1 MKNSVYGLI
10 LRLVSYG
17 INTGLIEKEDIIY
30 TQNRLL
36 SLFHMDEP
44 DDSCTCLT
52 ADNEDTL
59 EEILSGLLDYAY
71 EKGIIPENTVTYRDL
86 FDVKLMASLVKRPS
100 EVIREFWQNYSCS
113 PKLATD
119 SYYKFSCDT
128 DYIRRY
134 RIKKDLKWKTSTE
147 YGDIDITVNLSKPEK
162 DPKAIAAAKL
172 QKQSGYPKCLLCK
185 ENEGYAGRVNH
196 PARDNHRI
204 IPLTIDGDNWFM
216 QYSPYVYYNEHCII
230 FNKEHK
236 PMVVNKET
244 FEHLLSFVEQFPH
257 YLLGSNADLPIVG
270 GSILSHDH
278 YQGGNYE
285 FPMDG
290 AKVFKTITHRDIQID
305 FLQWP
310 LSTVRLISKNKEH
323 IIHLSEH
330 ILNKWINYSN
340 EDIDIISHTEGT
352 RHNTITPIARK
363 KGDNY
368 EMNLV
373 FRNNRTTEEYPL
385 GIFHPHQELH
395 HIKKENIGLIE
406 VMGLAVL
413 PARLKDELT
422 LLEKCLIN
430 EADINDYESLEK
442 HKDWFEEIKNQEW
455 TKDNVKDQ
463 LQYELTK
470 VFVRVLEDAGV
481 FKLDEKGKKYF
492 IEFIEEAIEG
502 EE

>member
-216 QYSPYVYYNEHCII
+216 QYSPYVYYNEHCIV
-230 FNKEHK
+230 FNGEHT
-236 PMVVNKET
+236 PMVINDST
-244 FEHLLSFVEQFPH
+244 FRKLFDFISQFPH
-257 YLLGSNADLPIVG
+257 YIIGSNADLPIVG
-270 GSILSHDH
+270 GSILTHEH
-278 YQGGNYE
+278 FQGGRYSFALNRAE
-285 FPMDG
+285 VERKFTVNGFDDVECGVVKWPMS
-290 AKVFKTITHRDIQID
+290 V
-305 FLQWP
+305 
-310 LSTVRLISKNKEH
+310 VRLTGKNKDS
-323 IIHLSEH
+323 IISLSSH
-330 ILNKWINYSN
+330 ILKSWRATRTQMLAFLPKQMVKFITLSLRLLLQRMENLLLTSFS
-340 EDIDIISHTEGT
+340 EIILQVKSILWEYFILM
-352 RHNTITPIARK
+352 RICIILK
-363 KGDNY
+363 KKISA
-368 EMNLV
+368 L
-373 FRNNRTTEEYPL
+373 
-385 GIFHPHQELH
+385 
-395 HIKKENIGLIE
+395 
-406 VMGLAVL
+406 
-413 PARLKDELT
+413 LKLWD
-422 LLEKCLIN
+422 
-430 EADINDYESLEK
+430 
-442 HKDWFEEIKNQEW
+442 
-455 TKDNVKDQ
+455 
-463 LQYELTK
+463 LQYCPHGLK
-470 VFVRVLEDAGV
+470 MKWLF
-481 FKLDEKGKKYF
+481 
-492 IEFIEEAIEG
+492 
-502 EE
+502 

>member
-36 SLFHMDEP
+36 SLFNMDEP

-172 QKQSGYPKCLLCK
+172 QKQLGYPKCLLCK

-216 QYSPYVYYNEHCII
+216 QYSPYANVIDYDERYKAFDFADCVISA
-230 FNKEHK
+230 
-236 PMVVNKET
+236 T
-244 FEHLLSFVEQFPH
+244 SGPH
-257 YLLGSNADLPIVG
+257 YTVTYYDLKNNI
-270 GSILSHDH
+270 
-278 YQGGNYE
+278 
-285 FPMDG
+285 
-290 AKVFKTITHRDIQID
+290 KTEKSRLFIDLAVPPDIDENI
-305 FLQWP
+305 P
-310 LSTVRLISKNKEH
+310 KISGVRLINIDCIKQLANENNALKLDSVESAKE
-323 IIHLSEH
+323 II
-330 ILNKWINYSN
+330 
-340 EDIDIISHTEGT
+340 
-352 RHNTITPIARK
+352 
-363 KGDNY
+363 
-368 EMNLV
+368 
-373 FRNNRTTEEYPL
+373 
-385 GIFHPHQELH
+385 
-395 HIKKENIGLIE
+395 
-406 VMGLAVL
+406 
-413 PARLKDELT
+413 
-422 LLEKCLIN
+422 
-430 EADINDYESLEK
+430 
-442 HKDWFEEIKNQEW
+442 FEEIEVLKKDLAFHEFLPCMQSVKNAMPSDFSE
-455 TKDNVKDQ
+455 KFIYKLKSDVSA
-463 LQYELTK
+463 EE
-470 VFVRVLEDAGV
+470 FARILEIYR
-481 FKLDEKGKKYF
+481 KC
-492 IEFIEEAIEG
+492 G
-502 EE
+502 ENN